1 MRINAVFVGIATLL
15 ILGSAGCD
23 RASTPAAPDAEAAT
37 TVAPKPAVA
46 SDCTPPEGPGDHPDY
61 CSYPADVR
69 DFIDMRDAC
78 DHWRGEPIPEHED
91 DPEEVRKKQII
102 DAINESCT
110 GTDKRLAAL
119 KAAYA
124 KDPRILKLLDE
135 FEPDIEPND

>member
-1 MRINAVFVGIATLL
+1 MRSNAVFVGIATLL
-15 ILGSAGCD
+15 LLGSAGCD
-23 RASTPAAPDAEAAT
+23 RASAPTAPDAKSAT
-37 TVAPKPAVA
+37 AVTAKPAVA
-46 SDCTPPEGPGDHPDY
+46 PDCTPPEGPQPRPDY

-110 GTDKRLAAL
+110 GSDKRLSAM
-119 KAAYA
+119 KTAYA
-124 KDPRILKLLDE
+124 GNPRIMQLLDE
-135 FEPDIEPND
+135 YEADIEGDD